1 MSTDIELSKPQLT
14 KLIESGGF
22 LGKTLI
28 SKNCNLGKK
37 ALIDLALPLAY
48 GILPKL
54 TTKSNCP
61 S

>member
-28 SKNCNLGKK
+28 NKICNVGKK
-37 ALIDLALPLAY
+37 AVIDLALPLAY